1 MSRTALYVVIV
12 VLACCLG
19 GVGIAYYVHQQN
31 TLMEINVGHHGIAVK
46 KD

>member
-1 MSRTALYVVIV
+1 MSRTALYVVIA
-12 VLACCLG
+12 VLVCGLG
-19 GVGIAYYVHQQN
+19 AIGVAYCEHQRN